1 MSESILLEKSKNFA
15 VDVIRI
21 SKSIRETQH
30 EFVLTN
36 QMLRAGTS
44 IGANIHESK
53 YAHSTMD
60 FISKMQIAL
69 KECYETEYWLEMLFR
84 TDYIPDVQYRALL
97 HTCGELRR
105 MLIASI
111 NTTKE
116 HVPTKAT
123 KSISK

>member
-1 MSESILLEKSKNFA
+1 MSESILLEKAKNFA

-69 KECYETEYWLEMLFR
+69 KECYETEYWLELLK
-84 TDYIPDVQYRALL
+84 RAEIVSLESL
-97 HTCGELRR
+97 SPLIRDCGSIRR
-105 MLIASI
+105 MLVASV
-111 NTTKE
+111 TTAKKNNE
-116 HVPTKAT
+116 
-123 KSISK
+123 SKQER